1 MPVRKKTIK
10 SLRQSL
16 KRRKRNKRI
25 LLNLKKQIKKFNTL
39 IAEQKIDEAKNFFQ
53 KTLLAKIDKAAKQG
67 VIHKNTA
74 SRKKSRLSRKLIQPV
89 KPS

>member
-53 KTLLAKIDKAAKQG
+53 KTLLAKRDKAAKQG